1 MKKDHEDIEQSNKE
15 PKTQWLWLI
24 GLCVGGGL
32 SMYLLAKVTRMIG
45 LWAGLGS

>member
-1 MKKDHEDIEQSNKE
+1 MKKDHEDVEQLNKE

-45 LWAGLGS
+45 LWAGLG

>member
-1 MKKDHEDIEQSNKE
+1 MSESKENVTQENQSG
-15 PKTQWLWLI
+15 KTQWLWLI

-45 LWAGLGS
+45 LWAGLG